1 MKKSI
6 AAIAALALV
15 AGQATIASAATKDDS
30 KVLKASVPSCAAP
43 LKAAKVVKNGRV
55 ENRCDMDD
63 HSGPFGVGVAP
74 LVFGA
79 AIVAGVVAVAVVTTD
94 NNSAT
99 SP

>member
-1 MKKSI
+1 MKKTI
-6 AAIAALALV
+6 AAIAAMALV
-15 AGQATIASAATKDDS
+15 AGQASIASAATKDEA
-30 KVLKASVPSCAAP
+30 KVVKASVPSCAAP
-43 LKAAKVVKNGRV
+43 LKATKLAKNGRV
-55 ENRCDMDD
+55 ENRCESDR
-63 HSGPFGVGVAP
+63 PFGVGVAP

>member
-1 MKKSI
+1 MKKTI
-6 AAIAALALV
+6 AAIAAMALV
-15 AGQATIASAATKDDS
+15 AGQASIASAATKDEA
-30 KVLKASVPSCAAP
+30 KVVKASVPSCAAP
-43 LKAAKVVKNGRV
+43 LKATKLAKNGRV
-55 ENRCDMDD
+55 ENRCEAD
-63 HSGPFGVGVAP
+63 GPFGVGVAP

>member
-1 MKKSI
+1 MKKTI
-6 AAIAALALV
+6 GALTALALA
-15 AGQATIASAATKDDS
+15 AGQATVAVAATDDAARAV
-30 KVLKASVPSCAAP
+30 KIHLPSCSTP
-43 LKAAKVVKNGRV
+43 LRAAKLTKAGRV
-55 ENRCDMDD
+55 ENRCDSDD
-63 HSGPFGVGVAP
+63 HRGLYGIGVAP

>member
-1 MKKSI
+1 MKKTI

-15 AGQATIASAATKDDS
+15 AGQATIASAATKDDA
-30 KVLKASVPSCAAP
+30 KVVRASVPSCAAP
-43 LKAAKVVKNGRV
+43 LKGAKITKTGRV
-55 ENRCDMDD
+55 ENRCETN
-63 HSGPFGVGVAP
+63 GPFGVGVAP